1 MQNSFRIR
9 TEIGQD
15 RVVNFQLD
23 QNIEF
28 LEILSFKIRQSDV
41 YTLDCANYGVVAG
54 RVTANNGFGI
64 PNARVSIFI
73 PLSEE
78 DENNELITSIYP
90 YKTIN
95 EKNEDGYRYNL
106 LPYKPSYPGH
116 IATGTFPSL
125 NDVMF
130 DGQASEVYEKYYKY
144 TVKTNSSGDYMIF
157 GIPVGSYTI
166 LMDLDLSDMG
176 EYSLTP
182 QDLIRMGMATE
193 GQFDNNQYQ
202 KSTDLNSLPQIVSIS
217 KGLNISPL
225 WGNIETCD
233 SSINRVDFDLRDD
246 VNIDIQPT
254 AIFMGSIFSTASSKR
269 IRSNCKPKDDF
280 GNLCGLESGPG
291 EILAIRQSFNKDDKG
306 LPVLETFRVGK
317 VIDENGAWV
326 VELPMN
332 LEYVITNENG
342 DKIITNDPT
351 IGIPTKAKY
360 RFKVKWEQ
368 SSKISEQTKRA
379 YFLVPNIREYGWDTN
394 GVVDPFDSTTQNKLD
409 LAKSYYFGLDW
420 DGYANVDA
428 AIKCEDTFYEFKS
441 NKVYTVSSLI
451 DQYRGGSNKGSFIG
465 IKEIADTS
473 CDSTTNKYPVN
484 DGVRNFDFLY
494 FVVSILLLLFSNTGR
509 VLVIVY
515 HFVKFIWNLFA
526 VPLVYAVS
534 IALPIVTAF
543 LFLQAATSFPSVGLI
558 LGFAA
563 LGALATKATIEWFKI
578 FKDVKNF
585 RFQELNLPMIT
596 YPDCELCDCSGG
608 DMERSDGGIPTGG
621 LISQLANPAL
631 YKEGI
636 TAKVETLIKG
646 DKTINKNQTR
656 VDEMLLDSDNMVSLA
671 TEAYIGQIYDANK
684 PNRFR
689 ALFSNIYL
697 MPSTRAQVAAASLG
711 LSPAERINKFN
722 HRENY
727 FKGNTRIGVT
737 FASKFNLNQHNDNVL
752 IVITSENRESGTLLT
767 FLNFDKSKDINYI
780 SGYIATTKISAE
792 TKNQTINVS
801 YANPSNPKS
810 SLTKEYK
817 LPYGVDIDKYLFP
830 ADIEFYQVLTGMTI
844 SEFKNKNKNKSE
856 NPGND
861 VSFMWECLKP
871 RSTQLF
877 IDHAEGK
884 DPNTFYWEN
893 HIFSEVAS
901 GDDGVINYFN
911 DFENQYVLILQR
923 GVDPYSP
930 LYENTYSLGNIFG
943 FSDIDAIKI
952 TTNARL
958 NIPIQPTQNYS
969 IQEISNANEVLFDSY
984 FLKPINTS
992 IGFGPNQAY
1001 AFNTDANGYYSNS
1014 IMSDD
1019 SPTTG
1024 FMFFNF
1030 SGNLR
1035 GLQVGSNNLFRR
1047 GNILKIDGDYIRILN
1062 GYDLSDNLLGSST
1075 YYVSNGMILDG
1086 KKSNFLK
1093 RLLRGEEVYSNTYI
1107 TQTSFSENITNDNKL
1122 YVNNKTIF
1130 RTDRL
1135 PTSDYLDGAS
1145 WSSTT
1150 VNGFYINKG
1159 QAAALQQNLGFATY
1173 EIVGSEQFADNPIPS
1188 SDTGYSPQ
1196 DFSGYTVSENLL
1208 TTLNSCN
1215 NMVSLSC
1222 YTGKG
1227 VDFKVDETCS
1237 DKDSV
1242 ENGCYTFAKR
1252 TLLDIPKDLRT
1263 YTEWI
1268 NRFRFFYALC
1278 RGVVSEVFVNN
1289 WVNGSLFAFPIQ
1301 TKIKY
1306 DNNNQA
1312 ILDEESYCNDLI
1324 YFDKSTSNF
1333 YYRSSPYNRSKDSF
1347 VGRKVKKFEENKKNL
1362 LFPTTIMDLGYKN
1375 SLYGF
1380 NSDNFEYYSFVMNNL
1395 EPTSYGDNSDILNL
1409 FAISRITN
1417 GNFIKNL
1424 KNINDLFSR
1433 DYKKTDGDYSQL
1445 LSINSEFGVD
1455 KFSTEFYSMTNSAN
1469 SEISIQYD
1477 KKDKPIIGIFYSS
1490 SQDDLQLKDYLTPGR
1505 VNFRTQTN
1513 ELKPKYFGIKSQKVP
1528 FYQWAISGSTAF
1540 FGDETN
1546 TWYTATI
1553 ISDEYQNLD
1562 RIKPDLASIKNSFNP
1577 KNTEKYFY
1585 NDESLLSYNN
1595 DRGYLYNSKNQATKY
1610 NNRKNI
1616 FAVGAP
1622 FYFYFGIKKGASAL
1636 DIFKTKYLNE

>member
-9 TEIGQD
+9 TKIGQD
-15 RVVNFQLD
+15 KVVNFQLD

-64 PNARVSIFI
+64 PNARISIFI

-90 YKTIN
+90 YKSIN
-95 EKNEDGYRYNL
+95 DKNEDGYRYNL
-106 LPYKPSYPGH
+106 LPYEASYPGH

-130 DGQASEVYEKYYKY
+130 DGQAIEVYEKYYKY

-157 GIPVGSYTI
+157 GVPVGSYTI

-360 RFKVKWEQ
+360 RFKVKWDQ
-368 SSKISEQTKRA
+368 SEKISEQTKRA
-379 YFLVPNIREYGWDTN
+379 YFLVPNIREYGWNPN
-394 GVVDPFDSTTQNKLD
+394 GTLDPFNSNSQNKLD

-451 DQYRGGSNKGSFIG
+451 DQYRGGSSKGSFIG

-473 CDSTTNKYPVN
+473 CESTTNKYPVN

-494 FVVSILLLLFSNTGR
+494 FVFSILLLLFSTTGR

-515 HFVKFIWNLFA
+515 HFVKFLWNLFA
-526 VPLVYAVS
+526 VPLVYVVS
-534 IALPIVTAF
+534 LALPIVTAF
-543 LFLQAATSFPSVGLI
+543 LFLQAGLTFPALGLTI
-558 LGFAA
+558 GFAA

-585 RFQELNLPMIT
+585 RFQELNLPMVT

-608 DMERSDGGIPTGG
+608 DMELSDSGIPTGG
-621 LISQLANPAL
+621 LISQLANPAEYIENITEL
-631 YKEGI
+631 FSSKLKSNTQIDADLREDMFTNLDVVSSITTQAMIGQVYKS
-636 TAKVETLIKG
+636 
-646 DKTINKNQTR
+646 KNPYYFRGLFSEVQT
-656 VDEMLLDSDNMVSLA
+656 LA
-671 TEAYIGQIYDANK
+671 TSSKEI
-684 PNRFR
+684 
-689 ALFSNIYL
+689 
-697 MPSTRAQVAAASLG
+697 AAISVG
-711 LSPAERINKFN
+711 LSPAERVNKFN

-737 FASKFNLNQHNDNVL
+737 FASKNNQKIHNDNV
-752 IVITSENRESGTLLT
+752 IVIIASENRESGTLLS
-767 FLNFDKSKDINYI
+767 FLNFDKSKDINFI
-780 SGYIATTKISAE
+780 SGYTATTKISAE
-792 TKNQTINVS
+792 TKNAEVIVK
-801 YANPSNPKS
+801 YANPSNSKS
-810 SLTKEYK
+810 SLETKYI
-817 LPYGVDIDKYLFP
+817 LPYGIDIDKYLFP
-830 ADIEFYQVLTGMTI
+830 SDIEYYQVLTGLTI
-844 SEFKNKNKNKSE
+844 SDFKKLAKDKKDSFLNVCLGNNKPLLFYDRK
-856 NPGND
+856 GND
-861 VSFMWECLKP
+861 NEINK
-871 RSTQLF
+871 
-877 IDHAEGK
+877 
-884 DPNTFYWEN
+884 WEN
-893 HIFSEVAS
+893 NIIPELKSTIS
-901 GDDGVINYFN
+901 YFN
-911 DFENQYVLILQR
+911 NIENQYVLILQR

-930 LYENTYSLGNIFG
+930 LYDNYFELGKVFG
-943 FSDIDAIKI
+943 FDDTKSVRIQTK
-952 TTNARL
+952 TRL
-958 NIPIQPTQNYS
+958 NVPIQALAPTNKNS
-969 IQEISNANEVLFDSY
+969 IQGIDNAIEVLFDSY
-984 FLKPINTS
+984 FLQPINPLSFKTNA
-992 IGFGPNQAY
+992 I
-1001 AFNTDANGYYSNS
+1001 GYYTNTAYKVEYLERGFKSDKIEYLERGFKKSSKFTSNL
-1014 IMSDD
+1014 I
-1019 SPTTG
+1019 
-1024 FMFFNF
+1024 
-1030 SGNLR
+1030 
-1035 GLQVGSNNLFRR
+1035 GLQVSND
-1047 GNILKIDGDYIRILN
+1047 NILENEPFRLTIISNRNFVTD
-1062 GYDLSDNLLGSST
+1062 GYDKADNLMDHSFSYLGQQMLSKFFIKKLIKKDTDYDNT
-1075 YYVSNGMILDG
+1075 YYSKPSFDNGPG
-1086 KKSNFLK
+1086 
-1093 RLLRGEEVYSNTYI
+1093 T
-1107 TQTSFSENITNDNKL
+1107 KL
-1122 YVNNKTIF
+1122 NELSVNNKTLF

-1150 VNGFYINKG
+1150 INNFKINGG
-1159 QAAALQQNLGFATY
+1159 MAAALQQNLGFATY

-1188 SDTGYSPQ
+1188 TDTGYSPQ

-1215 NMVSLSC
+1215 NMVSLGC

-1268 NRFRFFYALC
+1268 NRLRFFYALC

-1324 YFDKSTSNF
+1324 YFDKSTNNF

-1347 VGRKVKKFEENKKNL
+1347 VGRTVKKFEENKKNL

-1477 KKDKPIIGIFYSS
+1477 KKGNPVIGVFYSS

-1585 NDESLLSYNN
+1585 NNENLLSYNN